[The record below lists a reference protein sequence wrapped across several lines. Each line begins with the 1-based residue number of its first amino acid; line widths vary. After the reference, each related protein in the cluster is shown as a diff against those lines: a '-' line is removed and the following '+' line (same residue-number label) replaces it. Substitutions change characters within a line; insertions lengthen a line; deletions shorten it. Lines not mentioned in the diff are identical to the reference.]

1 MSYKTQ
7 AKKLYQMIGEG
18 KLMDAFEHFYHDQ
31 VIMQENN
38 NEPRRGKEVN
48 RKHELDWLNKV
59 KEVHDAGVSS
69 ITSDEEN
76 GITSVECW
84 MDVEFKDGKRIKM
97 DEVAVQQ
104 WDGDQIV
111 NERFYYNPPMAA

>member
-18 KLMDAFEHFYHDQ
+18 KLMDAFEHFYHDR

-38 NEPRRGKEVN
+38 NEPRRGKENN
-48 RKHELDWLNKV
+48 RKHELDWLKSIE
-59 KEVHDAGVSS
+59 KVHDGGVSS
-69 ITSDEEN
+69 ITSDEEK
-76 GITSVECW
+76 GITSVEAW
-84 MDVEFKDGKRIKM
+84 IDVEFKNGKRIKM
-97 DEVAVQQ
+97 DEGAVQQ

-111 NERFYYNPPMAA
+111 NERFYYNLPDAA